1 MSNTL
6 VRQHAARQRRHHL
19 EHRVVRE
26 TTRLVSA
33 RTAAWL
39 LRDVLRQAIDIPD
52 FGRAL
57 PMPEECIIAL
67 TTLRAWQYRVWITL
81 GKPSGPFILDHIPSA
96 PPKRR
101 VSRPRKLK
109 PDGSFYKRGPPS
121 SKIHSTGRSDAAT
134 PPRSFSICATGSR
147 QSNGTHTSCD
157 TLSDQTTHASASSS
171 SSPRAMP
178 NATISAYVIYT
189 NNGSQ
194 SLNTARISQKR
205 AALTRHKETRYFL
218 NASPVVLF

>member
-109 PDGSFYKRGPPS
+109 PDGSFYKARPPVI
-121 SKIHSTGRSDAAT
+121 KDPLNWALGRSYAAAVVQHLRNRVST
-134 PPRSFSICATGSR
+134 IEW
-147 QSNGTHTSCD
+147 
-157 TLSDQTTHASASSS
+157 HAYELRHIVGPDYARIGQQLKLSASDAQCHYQRVRDLHEQWLSI
-171 SSPRAMP
+171 PKYCTHLAKTRGT
-178 NATISAYVIYT
+178 NAT
-189 NNGSQ
+189 
-194 SLNTARISQKR
+194 
-205 AALTRHKETRYFL
+205 
-218 NASPVVLF
+218 